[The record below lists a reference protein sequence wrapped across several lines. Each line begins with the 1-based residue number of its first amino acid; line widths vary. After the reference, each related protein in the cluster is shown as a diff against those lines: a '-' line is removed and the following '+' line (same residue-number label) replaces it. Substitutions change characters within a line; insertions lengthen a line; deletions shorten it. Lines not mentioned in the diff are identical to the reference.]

1 MNWVHS
7 SVRGIYFVDDLNL
20 DGERFS
26 LVTLLAFMGIK
37 IFFPCTV
44 GMPSPLDAKPV
55 AQT

>member
-7 SVRGIYFVDDLNL
+7 SVRGIYLVDDLNL

-26 LVTLLAFMGIK
+26 LVTLLTFMGIK
-37 IFFPCTV
+37 FFFPCTA
-44 GMPSPLDAKPV
+44 GMLSPLDAKSV

>member
-7 SVRGIYFVDDLNL
+7 SVRGIYLVDDLNL

-26 LVTLLAFMGIK
+26 LVTLLTFKGIK
-37 IFFPCTV
+37 FFFRVLV
-44 GMPSPLDAKPV
+44 GMLSPLDARSV

>member
-7 SVRGIYFVDDLNL
+7 SVRGIYLVDDLNL

-26 LVTLLAFMGIK
+26 LVTLLTFMGIK
-37 IFFPCTV
+37 FFLLCTA
-44 GMPSPLDAKPV
+44 GMLSPLDAKSV